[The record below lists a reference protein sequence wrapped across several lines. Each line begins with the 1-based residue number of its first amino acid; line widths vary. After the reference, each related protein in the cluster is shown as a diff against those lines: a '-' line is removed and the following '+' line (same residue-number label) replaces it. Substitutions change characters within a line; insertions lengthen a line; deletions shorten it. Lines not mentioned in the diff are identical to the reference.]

1 MAAAPSF
8 SKNLPLVA
16 IGVSADDL
24 SGVTLLLEGLSQPTG
39 MAFLMTLDAGAK
51 ARAKARKILAGD
63 TAIPVVDF
71 IDGLK
76 IAADHLYLCPP
87 GTVLTQ
93 TQAGLAMATSSEH
106 PALLPFEL
114 LVDSMSRV
122 ATHHPLAVVILT
134 HGWQASAPIE
144 STGALVIVADG
155 VEGAASDAVLPIPLI
170 GAALKAFAQ
179 LPGRDDT
186 DVFEAV
192 IDLACARSPHDFRL
206 YKPGTLRRRIEQR
219 MLLSK
224 ISLDEPA
231 SYLAL
236 LNENGAE
243 CDRLVKDLLINVTS
257 FFRDPGVFEHLAARI
272 IPDLVR
278 GHDLSTPLRVWCA
291 GCSTGEEAYS
301 LAILFLEAIAADGR
315 LIRLQMFAS
324 DVSGDAI
331 ASARNGNYPKSIQHV
346 VSGPRLERFFN
357 HDEHGYQVGPELRS
371 VIVFTLQDV
380 LADPPFPHIDFIS
393 CRNLLIYLVPAAQ
406 AKVIGH
412 CWFALRKQ
420 GLLLLGG
427 AETISDPASGFE
439 VVAKPERLYR
449 KIGHGSHHA
458 RFGLEAAG
466 LTARLAR
473 MAPSTP
479 RPRAASLAELARRHV
494 LETHAPA
501 AVLIDRTGKYLYSL
515 GPTSRYLQ
523 VSAGYPTTD
532 LLDMAA
538 PVLRAKLATAIEQLA
553 ESKSH
558 IIIRDN
564 RVGQARFDV
573 DIRTVGGEGENL
585 LLVAFIEHIGA
596 PQDPLRH
603 QKVGPTDTAKLE
615 HELATTQEELRIAL
629 HALEAS
635 RQQQKEV
642 SEDALAVTEEYE
654 STNEE
659 LLTSKEELQALN
671 EELTVLNAQLHETL
685 ERQRSTSD
693 DLQNVLYST
702 DVPTLCLDTDLRI
715 RFFTP
720 TVQTMFTII
729 DSDVGRSI
737 TDLRPQSSDPQ
748 LNTDCAAVLA
758 GALPRSC
765 ELEVQEGRWFQRR
778 VLPYYTHEKQ
788 IDGVVITYADI
799 TERKQAK
806 RILLIGKQQAEAAN
820 LAKSR
825 FLAAASH
832 DLRQPLQSLIL
843 LQALLA
849 KTVREEAA
857 SNLIERFGQTLDA
870 MTGMLNV
877 LLDINQI
884 EAGVVQTEEIDFPI
898 ESIFARLRDEFT
910 PLAEAQRLD
919 LRVAHSGLRVRSDP
933 RLLEQMIRNLL
944 ANAIKYTR
952 SGGVVIGCRRDQDRV
967 RLEVWDTGIGIAEAD
982 LRTIFDEFHQVD
994 NSARATSKGLGL
1006 GLSIVQRLGVLLGHD
1021 VGVRSLLGKGS
1032 VFSVRIPVATA
1043 DVPARPAP
1051 GGERVAAYGPR
1062 PCMIMVIEDEPEV
1075 RELLELLLTDAG
1087 HTVRTAETA
1096 DAAIALIANE
1106 AIRPDIVLADYNLPG
1121 RLDGVEALK
1130 EIRHSLN
1137 HRIPGIILTGAIS
1150 SEAQK
1155 AIAGHDCLHLTKP
1168 IKLAE
1173 LMTAI
1178 EHLTEGDT
1186 DPADT
1191 YRPGQAVIYVID
1203 GQTQVRSSIRDALG
1217 KEGLAIDSYPD
1228 AETFLAAYRPG
1239 TEGCLLTNATLP
1251 GMSGMDLLTRLREM
1265 RDPLPTIMMT
1275 ASSDV
1280 NLAVAA
1286 MKAGACDFIEKPVS
1300 RAKLLTSIRRA
1311 LDQSRN
1317 QGIMLAEQEVAARHV
1332 ADLTPRQLQ
1341 VMQRV
1346 LAGRPSKVI
1355 AAELG
1360 ISQRT
1365 IENHRAAIM
1374 RIMDAKSLPELAR
1387 AALAAD
1393 KRPR

>member
-1 MAAAPSF
+1 MAAAPGFLKSF
-8 SKNLPLVA
+8 PLVA
-16 IGVSADDL
+16 VGASADDL
-24 SGVTLLLEGLSQPTG
+24 NSVTLLLQGLPHPTG
-39 MAFLMTLDAGAK
+39 MAFFMTLDANAT
-51 ARAKARKILAGD
+51 AKARKILADD
-63 TAIPVVDF
+63 TSVTVVDF
-71 IDGLK
+71 IDGLE
-76 IAADHLYLCPP
+76 IAPNHLYLCPP

-93 TQAGLAMATSSEH
+93 TQAGLAIATSSNLS
-106 PALLPFEL
+106 ALVPFEL
-114 LVDSMSRV
+114 LVTSMSRV
-122 ATHHPLAVVILT
+122 ATDHPLAVVILT
-134 HGWQASAPIE
+134 RGWQASTTIE
-144 STGALVIVADG
+144 STGALVIVAG
-155 VEGAASDAVLPIPLI
+155 GAEAAASDAVLPITSI
-170 GAALKAFAQ
+170 GAALAAFAQ
-179 LPGRDDT
+179 LQGRDNT
-186 DVFEAV
+186 DVLEAV
-192 IDLACARSPHDFRL
+192 IDLACVRSSHDFRL

-224 ISLDEPA
+224 VSLDDPS

-236 LNENGAE
+236 LNENDAE

-257 FFRDPGVFEHLAARI
+257 FFRDPGVFEHLAAKI
-272 IPDLVR
+272 IPDLVS
-278 GHDLSTPLRVWCA
+278 GHDPRIPLRVWCA

-301 LAILFLEAIAADGR
+301 LAILFLEAISADGR
-315 LIRLQMFAS
+315 PVRLQMFAS
-324 DVSGDAI
+324 DVSADAI
-331 ASARNGNYPKSIQHV
+331 ASARSGTYPKSIEHV
-346 VSGPRLERFFN
+346 VSGRRLERFFTS
-357 HDEHGYQVGPELRS
+357 DEQGYQVGPELRS

-406 AKVIGH
+406 AKVIGY

-427 AETISDPASGFE
+427 AETITDPTSGFE
-439 VVAKPERLYR
+439 IVTKQERLYR
-449 KIGHGSHHA
+449 KVGHGSRPA
-458 RFGLEAAG
+458 RFGLEAAD

-473 MAPSTP
+473 TAPSTP
-479 RPRAASLAELARRHV
+479 RLRATSLAELARRHV
-494 LETHAPA
+494 LEAHAPA

-532 LLDMAA
+532 LLEMAS
-538 PVLRAKLATAIEQLA
+538 PVLRAKLGTAIEQLA
-553 ESKSH
+553 AGKSRV
-558 IIIRDN
+558 IIPDN
-564 RVGQARFDV
+564 RVGGARFDV
-573 DIRTVGGEGENL
+573 DIRTVESEGENL
-585 LLVAFIEHIGA
+585 LLVAFIDHVMA
-596 PQDPLRH
+596 PQDPLRNR
-603 QKVGPTDTAKLE
+603 KVGRADRALLE
-615 HELATTQEELRIAL
+615 HELATIQEELRIAL

-635 RQQQKEV
+635 RRQQKEV
-642 SEDALAVTEEYE
+642 IEDALAVAQEFE
-654 STNEE
+654 STNDE
-659 LLTSKEELQALN
+659 LLISKEELQSLN

-720 TVQTMFTII
+720 TVQTMFTVI

-737 TDLRPQSSDPQ
+737 TDLRPQSGDPQ
-748 LNTDCAAVLA
+748 LITDCTAVLA

-765 ELEVQEGRWFQRR
+765 ELEIPEGRWVQRR
-778 VLPYYTHEKQ
+778 VLPYYTHEQQ

-806 RILLIGKQQAEAAN
+806 RILLLGKQQAEAAN

-849 KTVREEAA
+849 KTVHEEAA

-884 EAGVVQTEEIDFPI
+884 EAGVVQTDEIDFPI

-919 LRVAHSGLRVRSDP
+919 LRVAHCGLRIRSDP

-944 ANAIKYTR
+944 ANAIKYTS
-952 SGGVVIGCRRDQDRV
+952 SGGVVLGCRRDQDRV

-1021 VGVRSLLGKGS
+1021 VGVRSVLGKGS
-1032 VFSVRIPVATA
+1032 VFSIRTPVATA
-1043 DVPARPAP
+1043 DVPGRPAT
-1051 GGERVAAYGPR
+1051 GGERTTADGQR
-1062 PCMIMVIEDEPEV
+1062 RCMILVIEDEPEV

-1096 DAAIALIANE
+1096 DTAMALVANG

-1121 RLDGVEALK
+1121 RLDGVEALM
-1130 EIRHSLN
+1130 EIRHFLDQ
-1137 HRIPGIILTGAIS
+1137 RVPGVILTGAIS

-1155 AIAGHDCLHLTKP
+1155 AIAGQDCLHLTKP
-1168 IKLAE
+1168 VKLAE

-1178 EHLTEGDT
+1178 ESLTEGTD

-1191 YRPGQAVIYVID
+1191 YSPGQAVIYVID
-1203 GQTQVRSSIRDALG
+1203 GQTQVRASIRDALS

-1300 RAKLLTSIRRA
+1300 RSKLLSSIRRA

-1317 QGIMLAEQEVAARHV
+1317 QGVVLAEQEVAARHV
-1332 ADLTPRQLQ
+1332 ADLTPRQRQ

-1346 LAGRPSKVI
+1346 LAGQPSKII

-1365 IENHRAAIM
+1365 VENHRAAIM

-1393 KRPR
+1393 KRPG